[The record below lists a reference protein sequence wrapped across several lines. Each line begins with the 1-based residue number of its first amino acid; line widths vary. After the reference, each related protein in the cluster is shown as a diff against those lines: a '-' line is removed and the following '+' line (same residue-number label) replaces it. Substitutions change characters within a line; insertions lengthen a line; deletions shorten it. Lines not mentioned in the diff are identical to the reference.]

1 MYTMIVPGG
10 GFLPPSSRVP
20 GVCPPRGWFWM
31 KLITALMCTVA
42 SPDPNP
48 RGGGQLPNPNECNS
62 MLTSAT
68 RGETLTPNPNK
79 CNSTLTSG
87 TRGIYPNLYR

>member
-1 MYTMIVPGG
+1 MYI
-10 GFLPPSSRVP
+10 
-20 GVCPPRGWFWM
+20 
-31 KLITALMCTVA
+31 VA

-62 MLTSAT
+62 TLTSGV
-68 RGETLTPNPNK
+68 REETLTPNPNE

-87 TRGIYPNLYR
+87 TSGGAAPPVQYILIDIRKLASLESMAW